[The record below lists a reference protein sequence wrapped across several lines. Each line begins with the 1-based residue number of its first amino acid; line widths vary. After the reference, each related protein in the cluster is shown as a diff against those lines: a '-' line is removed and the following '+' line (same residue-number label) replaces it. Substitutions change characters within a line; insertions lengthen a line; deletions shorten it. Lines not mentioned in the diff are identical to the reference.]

1 MCQLSGTL
9 CAQNLGKEVGKKG
22 VHIYNF
28 PSQTLM
34 QIVIESE
41 ECVNDC
47 FVTKSFLRSRH
58 NFSAPG

>member
-1 MCQLSGTL
+1 MLVVRYSMCSKFGQRGDKTICFNIQFSLLDSD
-9 CAQNLGKEVGKKG
+9 A
-22 VHIYNF
+22 
-28 PSQTLM
+28 
-34 QIVIESE
+34 IVIESE